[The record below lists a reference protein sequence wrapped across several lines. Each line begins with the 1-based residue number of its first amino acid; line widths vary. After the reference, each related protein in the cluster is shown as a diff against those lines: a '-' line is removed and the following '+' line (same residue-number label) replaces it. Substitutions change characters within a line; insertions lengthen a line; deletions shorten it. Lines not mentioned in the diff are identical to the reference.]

1 MQIIEEYGKS
11 CNKGVMDKS
20 YNLCTVYFDNIDFTW
35 RMKISYTENNV
46 VKMNFT
52 TCTDWQKY
60 Y

>member
-1 MQIIEEYGKS
+1 
-11 CNKGVMDKS
+11 MDKS